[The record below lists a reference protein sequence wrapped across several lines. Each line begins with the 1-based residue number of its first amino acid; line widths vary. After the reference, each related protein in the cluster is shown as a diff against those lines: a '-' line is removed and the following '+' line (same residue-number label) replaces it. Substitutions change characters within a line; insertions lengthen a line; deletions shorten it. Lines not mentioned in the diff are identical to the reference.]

1 MMEPN
6 MCLARLAAGLL
17 LCTSVLLGVAPLS
30 ARAAGDAIVVNDC
43 RYGAVYQFTRS
54 ACTASIENR
63 TKAPLTLTITPV
75 QPGTAVEPDKL
86 TVAPLARAQ
95 VSLGA
100 INEDVAGAL
109 SWTYRI
115 DGAGDG
121 AHFVHASGF
130 VSSVLDAARPAVDFG
145 DLEPSSLPTLR
156 TIALGSS
163 IDPGVRI
170 SRVLASPPMLHPVI
184 GSDGKSLTLE
194 LRPDAPWGSFDEIV
208 KLALDHPQQKQ
219 VWVHVT
225 GRITGPI
232 SPPGEPYWLGEI
244 VRQPVTVLK
253 IPLIDREGQAF
264 SIGTVTSGDF
274 AATYASA
281 PCEPVRDGCLQ
292 VLARVAESQPA
303 GFFKSTLDVE
313 LPDRKKHVLVPIWGV
328 LGEMPKPG
336 EAPVGPTMQKLPV
349 PASTGDVGITE
360 IPPTRVQ
367 PDPPGSGPLLKWTAG
382 QQDAVYGYQ
391 VLRGDSPEG
400 PFVLMQ
406 PPVIQKIDNGRGSVS
421 YRWRDTSAN
430 KGQSYWY
437 YIAVLYVSGDRKP
450 LSMPRKAI
458 AD

>member
-1 MMEPN
+1 MR
-6 MCLARLAAGLL
+6 CARLAAGLL
-17 LCTSVLLGVAPLS
+17 LSTSVLLGAAPLP
-30 ARAAGDAIVVNDC
+30 ARAADDSIVVKDC

-63 TKAPLTLTITPV
+63 TKAPLTLTVTPV
-75 QPGTAVEPDKL
+75 QPDTSVEPAKL
-86 TVAPLARAQ
+86 TVAPLGRAE

-100 INEDVAGAL
+100 TNDDVAGAL
-109 SWTYRI
+109 TWTYRI

-130 VSSVLDAARPAVDFG
+130 VSSVLDAARPTVDFG
-145 DLEPSSLPTLR
+145 NIEPSGLPTLR
-156 TIALGSS
+156 SIALGSS
-163 IDPGVRI
+163 IDPGVRVT
-170 SRVLASPPMLHPVI
+170 RVLASPPMLHALI

-194 LRPDAPWGSFDEIV
+194 LRPDAPWGAFDEIV

-219 VWVHVT
+219 AWVHVT
-225 GRITGPI
+225 GRVKGPI
-232 SPPGEPYWLGEI
+232 GPPGEPYWLGEI
-244 VRQPVTVLK
+244 VRQPATVLT
-253 IPLIDREGQAF
+253 IPLIDQDGHAF
-264 SIGTVTSGDF
+264 SIGAVTSRDF
-274 AATYASA
+274 AATYSSA
-281 PCEPVRDGCLQ
+281 PCEPDRDGCLQ
-292 VLARVAESQPA
+292 ILARVADSQPA

-313 LPDRKKHVLVPIWGV
+313 LPDRHKHVLVPIWGV
-328 LGEMPKPG
+328 LGELPKPG
-336 EAPVGPTMQKLPV
+336 EAPVVPTMQKLPV
-349 PASTGDVGITE
+349 PASTGDVGITA

-406 PPVIQKIDNGRGSVS
+406 PSVIPKIDNGRGSVS

-430 KGQSYWY
+430 KGQAYWY

-450 LSMPRKAI
+450 LSTPRKTI